1 MIDLATI
8 SSNLQQTVEGLW
20 CCKSLSPISYP
31 EWGNEACFLVED
43 SSFWFRHRNICIL
56 EAMTQFPSSG
66 PLFDVG
72 GGNGFV
78 AKALQDAGFEVVLLE
93 PGAVGTANAKRR
105 GIQNVVRAT
114 LEDAGFR
121 PDSLPAIGLF
131 DVVEHM
137 KDDRSFMEMI
147 RFHLSARGRVY
158 LTVPAYQALWSL
170 EDIAAGHHRRY
181 SSRSIR
187 QLLAKAGFVV
197 EFLTGFFQYLPPAIF
212 ALRVIPFRLGLAVS
226 PDANEL
232 SKSMKWQ
239 HTINGGWISRA
250 VNWAQRREAAGI
262 RGRHQAR
269 FGASWLVVASK
280 AQ

>member
-1 MIDLATI
+1 MIDLAAI
-8 SSNLQQTVEGLW
+8 SSNLQQTAEGLW
-20 CCKSLSPISYP
+20 CCRSLSPISYP

-56 EAMTQFPSSG
+56 EAVTQFPSSG

-78 AKALQDAGFEVVLLE
+78 AKSLQDAGFEVVLLE

-105 GIQNVVRAT
+105 GVQNVVRAT
-114 LEDAGFR
+114 LEDAGFL
-121 PDSLPAIGLF
+121 PNSLPAIGLF

-181 SSRSIR
+181 SSRVIR

-239 HTINGGWISRA
+239 HTINGSWISRP
-250 VNWAQRREAAGI
+250 VNWVQRREAAGI

-269 FGASWLVVASK
+269 FGGSWLVVASK